1 MANEDS
7 VNSTVQQAMDQ
18 GRNIADKASETV
30 KEGYKAAQQ
39 YAQDNLSVDIAD
51 FVRCGTLDSHYG
63 RVCDRLCCG
72 ANDSADIVAMSS
84 TDISLMRRISR
95 DLTSYIKQEPL
106 MSLALATHR
115 RLRLW
120 WWS

>member
-39 YAQDNLSVDIAD
+39 YAQDNLE
-51 FVRCGTLDSHYG
+51 C
-63 RVCDRLCCG
+63 
-72 ANDSADIVAMSS
+72 
-84 TDISLMRRISR
+84 
-95 DLTSYIKQEPL
+95 
-106 MSLALATHR
+106 
-115 RLRLW
+115 
-120 WWS
+120 